1 MDFTGVCFTAQK
13 KYMKMVDK
21 INKLLKPII
30 ILYKPQLGENIGF
43 VARAM
48 RNCGVDDLRLIDPRD
63 GWPNPL
69 SYKVAK
75 SGTHVLEKIKVF
87 NKFIEAVKDV
97 DYLVACSARKRNL
110 SKETINPRDAINKL
124 YNSNN
129 AKKLQNIGFI
139 FGPENS
145 GLENNEISYAN
156 IILNADLNK
165 NSDSLNLAQAVLI
178 ICWEWWMKSKTNN
191 TFKDKNFKKVENL
204 TTVSERTF
212 FFDRIEDILQKK
224 GFYRSENKSKIIKQ
238 NLRSFFTKA
247 NPTKQEL
254 KTLHGIFTLFEK

>member
-1 MDFTGVCFTAQK
+1 MFWWK
-13 KYMKMVDK
+13 KKRVDK
-21 INKLLKPII
+21 ISKLLKPII

-110 SKETINPRDAINKL
+110 SKETWNLSRVKL
-124 YNSNN
+124 Y
-129 AKKLQNIGFI
+129 AAPPCMTQNTDMTGRHVKV
-139 FGPENS
+139 
-145 GLENNEISYAN
+145 YTR
-156 IILNADLNK
+156 D
-165 NSDSLNLAQAVLI
+165 
-178 ICWEWWMKSKTNN
+178 MK
-191 TFKDKNFKKVENL
+191 
-204 TTVSERTF
+204 
-212 FFDRIEDILQKK
+212 I
-224 GFYRSENKSKIIKQ
+224 YIK
-238 NLRSFFTKA
+238 
-247 NPTKQEL
+247 
-254 KTLHGIFTLFEK
+254 H

>member
-1 MDFTGVCFTAQK
+1 M
-13 KYMKMVDK
+13 
-21 INKLLKPII
+21 
-30 ILYKPQLGENIGF
+30 
-43 VARAM
+43 
-48 RNCGVDDLRLIDPRD
+48 
-63 GWPNPL
+63 
-69 SYKVAK
+69 
-75 SGTHVLEKIKVF
+75 F

-129 AKKLQNIGFI
+129 PKKLQNIGFI

-178 ICWEWWMKSKTNN
+178 ICWEWWMKSKTNS
-191 TFKDKNFKKVENL
+191 TE
-204 TTVSERTF
+204 
-212 FFDRIEDILQKK
+212 
-224 GFYRSENKSKIIKQ
+224 
-238 NLRSFFTKA
+238 
-247 NPTKQEL
+247 
-254 KTLHGIFTLFEK
+254 